1 MRYVYVL
8 DVDGKPLMPTC
19 RFGKVRRML
28 KSDRAKAVDTLPFT
42 IQLTYKPRTRILQPV
57 TLGQDPG
64 RTNIGMAAVRF
75 DGKELGRFHCI
86 TRNKEIP
93 KLMADRM
100 AARKTSRR
108 GERLARKRLAR
119 KLHTTIKFLCKYSFL
134 LKNINTLY
142 VCGF

>member
-28 KSDRAKAVDTLPFT
+28 KSRQAKAVDTLPFT

-75 DGKELGRFHCI
+75 DGKELGRFHCL

-100 AARKTSRR
+100 AT
-108 GERLARKRLAR
+108 
-119 KLHTTIKFLCKYSFL
+119 
-134 LKNINTLY
+134 
-142 VCGF
+142 